1 MLSRLTPVKTAA
13 ETKKELTEGK
23 VATIYVTTAT
33 KPEYVRFTVSGHD
46 SEQLN
51 FSGIN
56 ASVTIKAPVT
66 SG

>member
-1 MLSRLTPVKTAA
+1 LAKGRVTVVSRQHVQ
-13 ETKKELTEGK
+13 ELTEGK

-56 ASVTIKAPVT
+56 SSVTITPPPT
-66 SG
+66 G